1 MIDLDQLVAKTRELT
16 PFPASTV
23 RLAQLVAG
31 QNYNLTDVTALVAY
45 DEVLTMKLLRA
56 ANSAAVGGRRKVTT
70 PYEAIILFGTT
81 LVLELAISDG
91 AKPHLR
97 AKLPEYGL
105 AEGAL
110 WRHSVASAVAA
121 EMVSGFCTTEIP
133 AEAFAACL
141 LHDVG
146 KVIMSR
152 FLSPEILRFIALAK
166 EGDGLNQIEAES
178 CILNVHHGE
187 LGGLIAQ
194 HWQLPPRIVQGI
206 IYHHN
211 PDEGR
216 DVVCDFA
223 YVANQVAKGIEAH
236 LDQTMHCY
244 HLPAGTA
251 ERVGITEER
260 LEALGRASIKRFQE
274 VSRFYN
280 VR

>member
-1 MIDLDQLVAKTRELT
+1 MIDLSELVAKARELT

-31 QNYNLTDVTALVAY
+31 QNYNLTEVTALVAY

-56 ANSAAVGGRRKVTT
+56 ANSAAVGSRRKVTT

-81 LVLELAISDG
+81 LVLELAISAG
-91 AKPHLR
+91 AKQHLHAR
-97 AKLPEYGL
+97 LPGYGL

-110 WRHSVASAVAA
+110 WRHSVAAAVAA
-121 EMVSGFCTTEIP
+121 EMAGSYCTTEMP
-133 AEAFAACL
+133 TEAFAACL

-146 KVIMSR
+146 KVIMGR
-152 FLSPEILRFIALAK
+152 FLNPEILHFISLARK
-166 EGDGLNQIEAES
+166 SDGLSQIEAES
-178 CILNVHHGE
+178 QILNVHHGE

-211 PDEGR
+211 PEAGN

-223 YVANQVAKGIEAH
+223 YLANQVAKSIEAR
-236 LDQTMHCY
+236 LDLKTY
-244 HLPAGTA
+244 EGVLPAGTA
-251 ERVGITEER
+251 ERVGITGER
-260 LEALGRASIKRFQE
+260 MAALGRAATKRFQE
-274 VSRFYN
+274 VSRYYN
-280 VR
+280 VQ